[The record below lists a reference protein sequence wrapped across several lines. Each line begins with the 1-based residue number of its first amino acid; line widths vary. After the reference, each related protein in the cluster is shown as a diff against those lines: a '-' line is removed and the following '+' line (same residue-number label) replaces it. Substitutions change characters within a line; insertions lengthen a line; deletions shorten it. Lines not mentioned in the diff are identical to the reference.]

1 MQFQDQPWSGVA
13 GSWVSTGKWK
23 PETLCLRGATLA
35 HRGGR
40 TKRTAAAAGLSSGHR
55 RNPLPNEDSWGL
67 PGAADKTSSQA
78 PQSLLGLGPPVVT
91 CCPICRARDCP
102 TTTFPTLPP
111 TSLGSRHSSRGVPAL
126 PFCFPRCWPLGALA
140 SVQPDG

>member
-1 MQFQDQPWSGVA
+1 MQFRDQPGSGVA

-23 PETLCLRGATLA
+23 PETLCLRGATRPSWGKDKENCCCSRA
-35 HRGGR
+35 VIGAQ
-40 TKRTAAAAGLSSGHR
+40 KK
-55 RNPLPNEDSWGL
+55 PPPNEDSWGL

-78 PQSLLGLGPPVVT
+78 PQSLLGLGPPVLT
-91 CCPICRARDCP
+91 CCPICRAWDCP
-102 TTTFPTLPP
+102 TTAFPTLPP